1 MLVREVMT
9 PAVRTIEP
17 DHTVRDAARL
27 MDELNVGILPVCLD
41 QRLVGVV
48 TDRDIVVRSTAAG
61 TAPGDQ
67 RVQELLTTD
76 VTTCHA
82 DEDARTVLGR
92 MSRLQVRRMPVV
104 DQNQHLVGLVS
115 LGDLAAGQAPGTDE
129 TLRNISSPAEPDRSG
144 TPSTARAD
152 ASRDARPSP
161 LSDEERQELERRL
174 AEPPGTR
181 PDAGRAPDPDST
193 AVGSSGG
200 PRDEDNV
207 RAAFGIAGSPAGGG
221 SGRMPGGLGGD
232 GYNMYGEMFGPG
244 EDGARPVTL
253 SDDVDHI
260 PAPDAEL
267 EGPVGNEGGGP
278 STSSKPQAED
288 AHVGRVVFSSGSND
302 DAGQPRKAREG
313 T

>member
-1 MLVREVMT
+1 LLALDDPLVVTTWSRKMLVREVMT

-104 DQNQHLVGLVS
+104 DQN
-115 LGDLAAGQAPGTDE
+115 
-129 TLRNISSPAEPDRSG
+129 
-144 TPSTARAD
+144 
-152 ASRDARPSP
+152 
-161 LSDEERQELERRL
+161 
-174 AEPPGTR
+174 
-181 PDAGRAPDPDST
+181 
-193 AVGSSGG
+193 
-200 PRDEDNV
+200 
-207 RAAFGIAGSPAGGG
+207 
-221 SGRMPGGLGGD
+221 
-232 GYNMYGEMFGPG
+232 
-244 EDGARPVTL
+244 
-253 SDDVDHI
+253 
-260 PAPDAEL
+260 
-267 EGPVGNEGGGP
+267 
-278 STSSKPQAED
+278 
-288 AHVGRVVFSSGSND
+288 
-302 DAGQPRKAREG
+302 
-313 T
+313 